1 MNKLFIFLIIII
13 VCAIISKYFLVKE
26 PFSPNTLRGMEN
38 NYSVTKMKNKFNN
51 QVNNLQIVTRQEH
64 SKIHG
69 KPFTPLIPNDAKRL
83 INKLSKMTKKDLK
96 KLNSKGK
103 NK

>member
-13 VCAIISKYFLVKE
+13 AFIIATKFFIVKE

-51 QVNNLQIVTRQEH
+51 QVTYKV
-64 SKIHG
+64 
-69 KPFTPLIPNDAKRL
+69 
-83 INKLSKMTKKDLK
+83 
-96 KLNSKGK
+96 KGK
-103 NK
+103 IKELQNYLQKMYNKWL

>member
-13 VCAIISKYFLVKE
+13 AFIIAAKFFIVKE

-51 QVNNLQIVTRQEH
+51 QVTYKV
-64 SKIHG
+64 
-69 KPFTPLIPNDAKRL
+69 
-83 INKLSKMTKKDLK
+83 
-96 KLNSKGK
+96 KGK
-103 NK
+103 IKELQNYLQKMYNKWL

>member
-51 QVNNLQIVTRQEH
+51 QVT
-64 SKIHG
+64 
-69 KPFTPLIPNDAKRL
+69 
-83 INKLSKMTKKDLK
+83 NKV
-96 KLNSKGK
+96 KGK
-103 NK
+103 FEGLQNYLQKMYNKWL

>member
-51 QVNNLQIVTRQEH
+51 IFMN
-64 SKIHG
+64 
-69 KPFTPLIPNDAKRL
+69 F
-83 INKLSKMTKKDLK
+83 
-96 KLNSKGK
+96 
-103 NK
+103 